1 MPALR
6 PHRQQRH
13 QLRGGLRRRFGLLN
27 RLVHRHGSALR
38 QPLRAALIGSL
49 LAPPLLLQ
57 TAGRSEGFGRWQT
70 STSSCS
76 LQRGSDASRPCQELR
91 LEQNLSGLLS
101 VRFLSDSSS
110 GLLAQEQLLFAGVL
124 EPERPAMVCDRQ
136 GQCQPRW
143 PSGVAVATVGD
154 SRFDERGLAIGIPQA
169 YLALGQCSLEPRR
182 ITCQARGR
190 DGERWTATAEL

>member
-13 QLRGGLRRRFGLLN
+13 QLRGGLRGRFRLLN
-27 RLVHRHGSALR
+27 RLVQ

-57 TAGRSEGFGRWQT
+57 AAGRSEGFGRWQT
-70 STSSCS
+70 STSRCS
-76 LQRGSDASRPCQELR
+76 LQRGSDESRPCQELR

-101 VRFLSDSSS
+101 VRFLSDGST

-124 EPERPAMVCDRQ
+124 EPERPAMVCNRQ
-136 GQCQPRW
+136 GQCEPQW

-169 YLALGQCSLEPRR
+169 YLARGQCTLEQRR
-182 ITCQARGR
+182 ISCQARGR
-190 DGERWTATAEL
+190 DGQHWNATAEL